1 MPVLLG
7 VTVDHVGGS
16 VPLRLGVTVGHVG
29 GQCQCCYVLQ

>member
-16 VPLRLGVTVGHVG
+16 VPLLLGVTVGHG
-29 GQCQCCYVLQ
+29 GDQCHCC